1 VRAAETTWRPTARCE
16 LVKSKSELNAALHVI
31 RGVVPSVEVALQRD
45 RLVGLDLRALLRQRS
60 LLNGQTLAKT
70 MVPKLRPEE
79 FCQRIG
85 FDWPRMRI
93 GRNCATASLRWRANG
108 GGRQLSGS
116 MPGKA
121 APVKKAPGNG
131 TCPRVSR
138 SLDANDFVIR

>member
-1 VRAAETTWRPTARCE
+1 VTPNHQRPC
-16 LVKSKSELNAALHVI
+16 H
-31 RGVVPSVEVALQRD
+31 QRQH
-45 RLVGLDLRALLRQRS
+45 RE
-60 LLNGQTLAKT
+60 
-70 MVPKLRPEE
+70 PEE
-79 FCQRIG
+79 NPGENVCKPLQARSSQSAKRKRPRG
-85 FDWPRMRI
+85 GGLSLALDGPREARVARKSLPKDLPRMRI